1 METDPQSASIFTQLL
16 ILLVLT
22 LIRGYFAGAEMAVA
36 SVNKNKIHRLKEQ
49 GNTKA
54 ALIEHLME
62 GSTAFLSAIQLIV
75 TLAGFLSSAAAA
87 IGISEI
93 LAVKMNQWGIP
104 GSRIAALVL
113 VTIILVYVN
122 LVFGELI
129 PKRIALQNAEKFSLS
144 CIGLVYFA
152 SCVVKPFVGLL
163 NVSTSGI
170 LKLFGM
176 HHEDLESD
184 VSEEEIKSLLET
196 GSETGVFN
204 EIEKEMITS
213 IFSFDDKKAKEVMVP
228 RQDMVA
234 INIDEPVDS
243 YLDDILQS
251 MHSKIP
257 VYQED
262 IDNII
267 GILST
272 KALTIEARKKSF
284 EDLDIRS
291 LLTPAYFVPENRR
304 TDALFREMQ
313 QKKEKLAILIDEY
326 GGVSGMVTLEDLIE
340 VIVGD
345 IHEEYEEVEPEIIEQ
360 EPGHVYFQKGCIH
373 DPIMLYFQKGCIQEP
388 GHVYSLSGSIALSDL
403 KEEFH
408 LDVDSV
414 YDTLSGYLIEALG
427 YIPTEKALPLTVT
440 TPEADY
446 EILKMDDRVI
456 GRVKMTLKEAQ
467 APETGDAT

>member
-49 GNTKA
+49 GNKKA
-54 ALIEHLME
+54 ALIERLME

-75 TLAGFLSSAAAA
+75 TLAGFLSSAVAAT
-87 IGISEI
+87 GISGI
-93 LAVKMNQWGIP
+93 LAVKMNGWGIP
-104 GSRIAALVL
+104 GSKIAAVVVITL
-113 VTIILVYVN
+113 ILVYVN

-129 PKRIALQNAEKFSLS
+129 PKRMALQNAEKFSLS
-144 CIGLVYFA
+144 CIGLVYFV
-152 SCVVKPFVGLL
+152 SCIVKPFVGLL
-163 NVSTSGI
+163 NISTSGI

-176 HHEDLESD
+176 HHEN
-184 VSEEEIKSLLET
+184 LET

-360 EPGHVYFQKGCIH
+360 EPGHVY
-373 DPIMLYFQKGCIQEP
+373 
-388 GHVYSLSGSIALSDL
+388 SLSGSIALSDL

>member
-49 GNTKA
+49 GNKKA
-54 ALIEHLME
+54 ALIERLME

-75 TLAGFLSSAAAA
+75 TLAGFLSSAVAAT
-87 IGISEI
+87 GISGI
-93 LAVKMNQWGIP
+93 LAVKMNRWGIP
-104 GSRIAALVL
+104 GSKIAAVVVITL
-113 VTIILVYVN
+113 ILVYVN

-129 PKRIALQNAEKFSLS
+129 PKRMALQNAEKFSLS
-144 CIGLVYFA
+144 CIGLVYFV
-152 SCVVKPFVGLL
+152 SCIVKPFVGLL
-163 NVSTSGI
+163 NISTSGI

-184 VSEEEIKSLLET
+184 VSSEEEIKSLLET

-234 INIDEPVDS
+234 IDIDESVDS

-284 EDLDIRS
+284 ENLDIRS

-345 IHEEYEEVEPEIIEQ
+345 IHEEYEEVEPEIIE
-360 EPGHVYFQKGCIH
+360 
-373 DPIMLYFQKGCIQEP
+373 LEP

-408 LDVDSV
+408 LDMDSV
-414 YDTLSGYLIEALG
+414 CDTLSGYLMEVLG

-446 EILKMDDRVI
+446 EILKMEDRVI
-456 GRVKMTLKEAQ
+456 DRVKMTLKEAQ
-467 APETGDAT
+467 TSETGDAT

>member
-1 METDPQSASIFTQLL
+1 METDPQPASIFTQLL

-87 IGISEI
+87 TGISEI

-262 IDNII
+262 MLFS
-267 GILST
+267 GKCSRR
-272 KALTIEARKKSF
+272 RK
-284 EDLDIRS
+284 
-291 LLTPAYFVPENRR
+291 NW
-304 TDALFREMQ
+304 
-313 QKKEKLAILIDEY
+313 
-326 GGVSGMVTLEDLIE
+326 
-340 VIVGD
+340 
-345 IHEEYEEVEPEIIEQ
+345 
-360 EPGHVYFQKGCIH
+360 
-373 DPIMLYFQKGCIQEP
+373 LY
-388 GHVYSLSGSIALSDL
+388 
-403 KEEFH
+403 
-408 LDVDSV
+408 
-414 YDTLSGYLIEALG
+414 
-427 YIPTEKALPLTVT
+427 
-440 TPEADY
+440 
-446 EILKMDDRVI
+446 
-456 GRVKMTLKEAQ
+456 
-467 APETGDAT
+467 

>member
-49 GNTKA
+49 GNKKA
-54 ALIEHLME
+54 ALIERLME

-75 TLAGFLSSAAAA
+75 TLAGFLSSAVAAT
-87 IGISEI
+87 GISGI
-93 LAVKMNQWGIP
+93 LAVKMNRWGIP
-104 GSRIAALVL
+104 GSKIAAVVVITL
-113 VTIILVYVN
+113 ILVYVN

-129 PKRIALQNAEKFSLS
+129 PKRMALQNAEKFSLS
-144 CIGLVYFA
+144 CIGLVYFV
-152 SCVVKPFVGLL
+152 SCIVKPFVGLL
-163 NVSTSGI
+163 NISTSGI

-176 HHEDLESD
+176 HHEN
-184 VSEEEIKSLLET
+184 LET

-234 INIDEPVDS
+234 IDIDEPVDS

-284 EDLDIRS
+284 ENLDIRS

-345 IHEEYEEVEPEIIEQ
+345 IHEEYEEVEPEIIE
-360 EPGHVYFQKGCIH
+360 
-373 DPIMLYFQKGCIQEP
+373 LEP

-408 LDVDSV
+408 LDMDSV
-414 YDTLSGYLIEALG
+414 CDTLSGYLMEVLG

-446 EILKMDDRVI
+446 EILKMEDRVI
-456 GRVKMTLKEAQ
+456 DRVKMTLKEAQ
-467 APETGDAT
+467 TSETGDAT

>member
-49 GNTKA
+49 GNKKA
-54 ALIEHLME
+54 ALIERLME

-75 TLAGFLSSAAAA
+75 TLAGFLSSAVAAT
-87 IGISEI
+87 GISGI
-93 LAVKMNQWGIP
+93 LAVKMNRWGIP
-104 GSRIAALVL
+104 GSKIAAVVVITL
-113 VTIILVYVN
+113 ILVYVN

-129 PKRIALQNAEKFSLS
+129 PKRMALQNAEKFSLS
-144 CIGLVYFA
+144 CIGLVYFV
-152 SCVVKPFVGLL
+152 SCIVKPFVGLL
-163 NVSTSGI
+163 NISTSGI

-176 HHEDLESD
+176 HHENLETD

-234 INIDEPVDS
+234 IDIDEPVD
-243 YLDDILQS
+243 
-251 MHSKIP
+251 SKIP

-284 EDLDIRS
+284 ENLDIRS

-345 IHEEYEEVEPEIIEQ
+345 IHEEYEEVEPEIIE
-360 EPGHVYFQKGCIH
+360 
-373 DPIMLYFQKGCIQEP
+373 LEP

-408 LDVDSV
+408 LDMDSV
-414 YDTLSGYLIEALG
+414 CDTLSGYLMEVLG

-446 EILKMDDRVI
+446 EILKMEDRVI
-456 GRVKMTLKEAQ
+456 DRVKMTLKEAQ
-467 APETGDAT
+467 TSETGDAT

>member
-49 GNTKA
+49 GNKKA
-54 ALIEHLME
+54 ALIERLME

-75 TLAGFLSSAAAA
+75 TLAGFLSSAVAAT
-87 IGISEI
+87 GISGI
-93 LAVKMNQWGIP
+93 LAVKMNRWGIP
-104 GSRIAALVL
+104 GSKIAAVVVITL
-113 VTIILVYVN
+113 ILVYVN

-129 PKRIALQNAEKFSLS
+129 PKRMALQNAEKFSLS
-144 CIGLVYFA
+144 CIGLVYFV
-152 SCVVKPFVGLL
+152 SCIVKPFVGLL
-163 NVSTSGI
+163 NISTSGI

-176 HHEDLESD
+176 HHENLETD

-204 EIEKEMITS
+204 EIEKEMI
-213 IFSFDDKKAKEVMVP
+213 KKAKEVMVP

-234 INIDEPVDS
+234 IDIDEPVDS

-284 EDLDIRS
+284 ENLDIRS

-345 IHEEYEEVEPEIIEQ
+345 IHEEYEEVEPEIIE
-360 EPGHVYFQKGCIH
+360 
-373 DPIMLYFQKGCIQEP
+373 LEP

-408 LDVDSV
+408 LDMDSV
-414 YDTLSGYLIEALG
+414 CDTLSGYLMEVLG

-440 TPEADY
+440 TPEVDY
-446 EILKMDDRVI
+446 EILKMEDRVI
-456 GRVKMTLKEAQ
+456 DRVKMTLKEAQ
-467 APETGDAT
+467 TSETGDAT